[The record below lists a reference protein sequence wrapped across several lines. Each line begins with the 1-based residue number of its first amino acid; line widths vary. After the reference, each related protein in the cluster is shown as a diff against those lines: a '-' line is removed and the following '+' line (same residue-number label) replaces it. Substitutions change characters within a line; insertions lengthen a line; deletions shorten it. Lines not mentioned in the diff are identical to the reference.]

1 MSAAGEAMRSR
12 RAGSAGSSGPSGS
25 SGSAGHLPVMAEELV
40 SALRVRPGGVYI
52 DGTFG
57 GGGHSRAILQAAEG
71 CFVIA
76 LDRDPA
82 ARPRAERLAADFA
95 GRFRF
100 VPARFSQLGQASE
113 GKVDGVALDLG
124 LSSFQLDDPERG
136 FSHTLEGPL
145 SMRMDAEGA
154 EGAEDPSA
162 PVSAAGLLAALDSEA
177 LAEILRVEG
186 EEPRAAAIAR
196 AIVRAR
202 EEAPLH
208 TTGDLRRAVCAAGGA
223 QGPLLHKRLARVF
236 QALRRHINDEAA
248 ELERA
253 LLAAAE
259 ALAEGGRC
267 VVISFHSL
275 EDRVVKRAFAAPD
288 APDAHAATT
297 GHRVG
302 TPFLPA
308 GGLQRPSEGELARNS
323 RARSARLRA
332 GERTAAPAPA
342 APWWREAA

>member
-1 MSAAGEAMRSR
+1 MSPAAIHPRLSGG
-12 RAGSAGSSGPSGS
+12 AGP

-145 SMRMDAEGA
+145 SMRMDAA
-154 EGAEDPSA
+154 PGAEDPSA

-186 EEPRAAAIAR
+186 EEPRAAAVAR

-275 EDRVVKRAFAAPD
+275 EDRVVKRAFAAPA
-288 APDAHAATT
+288 APAAPAAAA
-297 GHRVG
+297 GQRGAERGVSA
-302 TPFLPA
+302 PFLPL
-308 GGLQRPSEGELARNS
+308 GGLQRPSAGEVARNP